1 MSTRTIR
8 RAHARRAHKS
18 GSRRFAAAVAGA
30 AVAITV
36 APGGAEAKTFRVTS
50 GKDDGPRTL
59 RKAVARAAE
68 HHGPDRVAISRH
80 VHGDIRLRND
90 LVVRTS
96 VTIDGP
102 GRRGPDIYG
111 LPPRR
116 AKDGYPAISSNGK
129 KDHDPKLKIRDLD
142 LNSVAIGAGEGTVIE
157 DVHSFGRPKAAED
170 LGNAIGVYDVKEAT
184 VRRARITGSWST
196 GIDASYSGDVHI
208 ANSKIS
214 DLRDYGIEFFYADGS
229 VEGTTISGNGGPGLI
244 IDIGHVDVERS
255 TVSGNGGSGISAG
268 YYGGATVKRSTI
280 SANEAENGGGIY
292 VSDYGGAWVRN
303 STISGNEVT
312 GSEEGPGSG
321 GGIFLSGGGE
331 LEISASTVTGNTAA
345 KGGGVY
351 LYNPYADEPV
361 TVESSILAGNHAAAG
376 PDCLTT
382 YDGPYPE
389 PAPPDE
395 MAPISKGGNVFGPE
409 GCAATVAGDV
419 TAADPGLG
427 PLADNGGPTLTHGLL
442 PGSPAIGQ
450 GLDLGLKTDQ
460 RGVKR
465 DADPDSGAFEWSGA
479 P

>member
-1 MSTRTIR
+1 MSTRAIR

-18 GSRRFAAAVAGA
+18 GSRRIAAAVAGA

-36 APGGAEAKTFRVTS
+36 APGVAEAKTFRVTS

-59 RKAVARAAE
+59 RKAVARAAD

-80 VHGDIRLRND
+80 VHGDIRLRDD

-111 LPPRR
+111 VTPRR
-116 AKDGYPAISSNGK
+116 AKDGYPEISSNGK
-129 KDHDPKLKIRDLD
+129 KDHDPRLTIRRLD
-142 LNSVAIGAGEGTVIE
+142 LNSVAIGAGEGTLVE
-157 DVHSFGRPKAAED
+157 DVHSFGRPKAAAD
-170 LGNAIGVYDVKEAT
+170 LGTAIGAYDVKEAAI
-184 VRRARITGSWST
+184 RRTRITGSWST
-196 GIDASYSGDVHI
+196 GIDASYSGDVNV
-208 ANSKIS
+208 ADSKIS
-214 DLRDYGIEFFYADGS
+214 GLRDYGIEFFYADGS

-244 IDIGHVDVERS
+244 VDIGHVDIERS
-255 TVSGNGGSGISAG
+255 TVSANGGSGISAG
-268 YYGGATVKRSTI
+268 YYGGASIKQSTI
-280 SANEAENGGGIY
+280 SGNEAENGGGIY

-303 STISGNEVT
+303 STISGNEAT

-361 TVESSILAGNHAAAG
+361 TVESSILAGNHAGAG

-382 YDGPYPE
+382 YDGPYAE
-389 PAPPDE
+389 PAPPGE
-395 MAPISKGGNVFGPE
+395 MEPISKGGNVFGPD
-409 GCAATVAGDV
+409 GCAAAFPGDV
-419 TAADPGLG
+419 TTADPGLG
-427 PLADNGGPTLTHGLL
+427 PLADNGGPTLTHALL
-442 PGSPAIGQ
+442 DGSPAIGQ
-450 GLDLGLKTDQ
+450 GLDLGLRTDQ
-460 RGVKR
+460 RGVNR
-465 DADPDSGAFEWSGA
+465 DSSPDSGSFELQEA